1 MDCQTFSAMLIGP
14 RNTQE
19 DAITDGKTVFQ
30 ADLLTRKNGSV
41 SDNIMLA
48 VCDGMG
54 GHDGGEIASIF
65 VCERVNR
72 INWHTI
78 STSHVLEALARIQ
91 EEAMIQL
98 PENSGTTV
106 AGLLAGDGKV
116 IAFNAGDS
124 RIYRL
129 TEDTIE
135 YISHDHSLVQE
146 MVDQSIINMQSVN
159 GHPLRNV
166 IELGIGPAFKNAW
179 NIRKVHIYE
188 ENLDKPSY
196 YLLCSD
202 GLTDAVAESHI
213 HELLMPNPVEN
224 GTRLYNA
231 LKQKI
236 LRDNTSFIIA
246 EIR

>member
-1 MDCQTFSAMLIGP
+1 MENRTFSAMLIGP
-14 RNTQE
+14 RDRQE

-30 ADLLTRKNGSV
+30 ADLLTRKNGSSAERV
-41 SDNIMLA
+41 LLA

-54 GHDGGEIASIF
+54 GHDGGEIASMF
-65 VCERVNR
+65 VCEQLTR
-72 INWHTI
+72 IRWEKV
-78 STSHVLEALARIQ
+78 SGAHVLESLAGIQ
-91 EEAMIQL
+91 REAMVHL

-106 AGLLAGDGKV
+106 AGLLAGNGRV

-129 TEDTIE
+129 EADAIN
-135 YISHDHSLVQE
+135 YISHDHSLIQE
-146 MVDQSIINMQSVN
+146 MIDQSILNVDNI
-159 GHPLRNV
+159 GFHPLRNV
-166 IELGIGPAFKNAW
+166 IELGIGPAFDGSW
-179 NIRKVHIYE
+179 NIRKVHIHE
-188 ENLDKPSY
+188 ENLEIPSY

-202 GLTDAVAESHI
+202 GLTDIIGESDI

-231 LKQKI
+231 LKQKT
-236 LRDNTSFIIA
+236 LRDNTSFMIL